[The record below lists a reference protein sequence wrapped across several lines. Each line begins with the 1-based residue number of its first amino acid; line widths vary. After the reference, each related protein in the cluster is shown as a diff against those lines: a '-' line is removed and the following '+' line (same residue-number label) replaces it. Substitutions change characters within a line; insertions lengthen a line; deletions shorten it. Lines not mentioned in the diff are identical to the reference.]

1 MIKNTNMH
9 GKIRIGQIGVSHE
22 HASAKMATLRRLP
35 ETFEVVGV
43 VDDRASTAAKFLN
56 HDFTPYDGLRWMTE
70 SELFSVPD
78 LHAVIVETPNLDLVP
93 AALRCLDRHLPIHM
107 DKPGGEDLAL
117 FTHLRRSYEAKNLA
131 FQMGYMLRSNPAL
144 QWVMQAVRQNWLG
157 EILEIQADMSHDYG
171 GPAYQEYL
179 GQFRGGIM
187 FNLGC
192 HPIDYVVALLGR
204 PRHVTSILQSSP
216 DVTAHIKNN
225 CTAILEYAHAT
236 VTLRVCSKVV
246 DGLRRRRF
254 KLSGTNGSVELC
266 PMERFDGVPL
276 RMELV
281 LKEAIPDYAA
291 GAHVIDFGVVRD
303 RYEDQLLELAKIIR
317 GQITNPYTADHDCLV
332 QEVLLAAAGYTTW
345 RTCNACDGH

>member
-1 MIKNTNMH
+1 MNR
-9 GKIRIGQIGVSHE
+9 KIRIGQIGISHE
-22 HASAKMATLRRLP
+22 HASAKMTTLRQLP
-35 ETFEVVGV
+35 EVFEIVGV
-43 VDDRASTAAKFLN
+43 VDDRASAAAKFPNGDL
-56 HDFTPYDGLRWMTE
+56 TPYHGLPWMTE
-70 SELFSVPD
+70 AELFAIPD

-93 AALRCLDRHLPIHM
+93 AALRCLDRQLPIHM

-117 FTHLRRSYEAKNLA
+117 FSHLRRSCEAQNLA

-144 QWVMQAVRQNWLG
+144 RWVLQAVRQNWLG

-171 GPAYQEYL
+171 GPAYQDYL

-192 HPIDYVVALLGR
+192 HLIDFVVAMMGR
-204 PRHVTSILQSSP
+204 PRNVTPILQSTP
-216 DVTAHIKNN
+216 DCSSHIKNN

-236 VTLRVCSKVV
+236 VTLRACSKVV

-254 KLSGTNGSVELC
+254 KLCGSNGSVELC
-266 PMERFDGVPL
+266 PMERFDGQPL

-281 LKEAIPDYAA
+281 LKDAISDFAA
-291 GAHVIDFGVVRD
+291 GTHVVEFGPVRD
-303 RYEDQLLELAKIIR
+303 RYEVQLLELAKIIR
-317 GQITNPYTADHDCLV
+317 GQISNPYTADHDCLV

-345 RTCNACDGH
+345 RTCNARDGH